1 MIAMKRPMK
10 FEIRALQSCDRA
22 AWLAM
27 RAALWPEASPADHE
41 HDVERVLAS
50 DGEWGFIAETAAGE
64 PLAFAEVTIRKF
76 ANGCES
82 QPVPF
87 LEGIWVDRR
96 YRREGVGK
104 ALITHIECFLRARG
118 FHEWGSDALIENTQ
132 SHAAHAAWGFVETER
147 VVCFRK
153 VF

>member
-1 MIAMKRPMK
+1 MKRKPK
-10 FEIRALQSCDRA
+10 SNIRLLRSVDRA

-27 RAALWPEASPADHE
+27 RATLWPDAAPEDHE
-41 HDVERVLAS
+41 HDVERVLDS
-50 DGEWGFIAETAAGE
+50 DSEWGFIAETSGE
-64 PLAFAEVTIRKF
+64 PIAFAEVAIRKY

-87 LEGIWVDRR
+87 LEGIWVDPR
-96 YRREGVGK
+96 YRRQGIGK
-104 ALITHIECFLRARG
+104 ALIAHIESFLGSRG